1 MAMQTLP
8 SNPGFEV
15 EDNVVSMP
23 QQAAAPAW
31 TAQALTIA
39 LTALSQRALI
49 ALASLFSILL
59 AASVFALYWKVLPN
73 PSTESLIGLGLYSV
87 FIIGLHVV
95 RARK

>member
-1 MAMQTLP
+1 MSQTLP
-8 SNPGFEV
+8 HNPGFEV
-15 EDNVVSMP
+15 EDNVVPMP
-23 QQAAAPAW
+23 QVAAAPAW

-39 LTALSQRALI
+39 LQALSHRFVV

-59 AASVFALYWKVLPN
+59 ASSVFALYWKVLPN
-73 PSTESLIGLGLYSV
+73 PSTESLIGLALYSV

>member
-1 MAMQTLP
+1 MSQTLP
-8 SNPGFEV
+8 HNPGFEV
-15 EDNVVSMP
+15 EDNVQP
-23 QQAAAPAW
+23 LRAAQQAAPAW

-39 LTALSQRALI
+39 LTALGQRSLV

-59 AASVFALYWKVLPN
+59 ATSVFALYWKVLPN
-73 PSTESLIGLGLYSV
+73 PSIESLVGLCLYSV

>member
-1 MAMQTLP
+1 MSQTLP
-8 SNPGFEV
+8 HNPGFEV
-15 EDNVVSMP
+15 EDNVQP
-23 QQAAAPAW
+23 LRATQAAPAW

-39 LTALSQRALI
+39 LTALGQRSLI

-73 PSTESLIGLGLYSV
+73 PSIESLVGLGLYSI

>member
-8 SNPGFEV
+8 SNPGFDV
-15 EDNVVSMP
+15 EDNVVEHP
-23 QQAAAPAW
+23 RAAAPAW

-39 LTALSQRALI
+39 LTALSHRALI

-73 PSTESLIGLGLYSV
+73 PSMESLIGLGLYSV

>member
-1 MAMQTLP
+1 MQTLP
-8 SNPGFEV
+8 HNPGFDV
-15 EDNVVSMP
+15 EDNVVP
-23 QQAAAPAW
+23 LQQAAPAW

-39 LTALSQRALI
+39 LQALSQRALI
-49 ALASLFSILL
+49 AIASLFSILL

-73 PSTESLIGLGLYSV
+73 PSPESLIGLALYSV